1 MSGRGAVVTPA
12 DVARSN
18 QFREGLRLV
27 DYGEVGL
34 PVFRLT
40 LEAIT
45 LAHKTMPTIQ
55 EFVLRGLAAG
65 ESEESAIAAMLGL
78 KLEII
83 AGAINALVSDGYV
96 ARQPAPEGTASFKMT
111 EAGEAR
117 LALEREEVPQDE
129 MIVIDYDAI
138 RRAPFRLAGEN
149 VVRAA
154 ELASSGAIQIRPYP
168 AEPPAVDELDLL
180 DVSKVIRRNAGADFR
195 RTVLALKR
203 IARRNNVFREAV
215 ALVFA
220 SDKGEEVQVAF
231 AIDGKISE
239 AHERAFA
246 EHGGPRKMG
255 FLKDV
260 GGSEQRRL
268 LERCVGRA
276 MLKRLPDPA
285 ELMTTRRE
293 EAEASSALSAL
304 GEIAARTPDPR
315 KGDPVDL
322 AVSKA
327 EQRLQIAKFNLD
339 AFEVRPLACF
349 EIEELLDE
357 AIGSARSE
365 LLITSA
371 GVRGSIVHGFRL
383 RAIDRMLSSGVS
395 LLVKTQ
401 WDEQPKGG
409 SRAFDPLA
417 ELQKRADNGL
427 LQLQQGVR
435 DPLYYLVQDDELAV
449 ISSRPFLG
457 DGAKRSGFT
466 RVEGLVTRKPE
477 IVREFKALATRQA
490 VPRNAS

>member
-1 MSGRGAVVTPA
+1 MTPV

-27 DYGEVGL
+27 DYGEAGL

-65 ESEESAIAAMLGL
+65 ESDEGAIASMLGL
-78 KLEII
+78 KLEIV

-96 ARQPAPEGTASFKMT
+96 TRQPGPEGAASFKMT

-138 RRAPFRLAGEN
+138 RRTPFRLAGEN

-154 ELASSGAIQIRPYP
+154 ELASSGAVQIRPYP

-203 IARRNNVFREAV
+203 IVRRNNVFREAV

-220 SDKGEEVQVAF
+220 SDAGDEVQVAF

-239 AHERAFA
+239 VHERAFA

-260 GGSEQRRL
+260 GGREQRRL
-268 LERCVGRA
+268 LEKLVGKPL
-276 MLKRLPDPA
+276 LKRLPNPA
-285 ELMTTRRE
+285 ELTAARRE
-293 EAEASSALSAL
+293 EAEALTALAAL
-304 GEIAARTPDPR
+304 GEISARTPNLR
-315 KGDPVDL
+315 KGDPVEAAL
-322 AVSKA
+322 SAA
-327 EQRLQIAKFNLD
+327 EQRLQVAKFNLD
-339 AFEVRPLACF
+339 AFELRPLACF
-349 EIEELLDE
+349 ELEELLDE
-357 AIGSARSE
+357 AIDSARSE

-371 GVRGSIVHGFRL
+371 GVRGSVMHGFRL
-383 RAIDRMLSSGVS
+383 RSIDRMISSGVS

-401 WDEQPKGG
+401 WEDKADGRSQ
-409 SRAFDPLA
+409 AFDPMA
-417 ELQKRADNGL
+417 ELQKRAAKGL
-427 LQLQQGVR
+427 MQLQQGVR
-435 DPLYYLVQDDELAV
+435 DQLYFLIQDDELAV

-457 DGAKRSGFT
+457 EGAKRAGFT

-477 IVREFKALATRQA
+477 LVREFKSLATRQA
-490 VPRNAS
+490 APRNAS